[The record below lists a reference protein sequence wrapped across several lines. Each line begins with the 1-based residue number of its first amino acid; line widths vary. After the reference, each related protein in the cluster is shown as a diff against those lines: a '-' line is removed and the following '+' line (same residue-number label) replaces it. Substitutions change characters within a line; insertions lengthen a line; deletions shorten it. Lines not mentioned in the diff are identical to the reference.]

1 MGPAFLANLRH
12 EASVQPAIAPK
23 VEASAAL
30 LDTRLGQENQR
41 TRQAHSTTPVLTTR
55 YATQYGEL
63 AFFSMFT
70 TFGTPQNITLAS
82 LRVEHMFADD
92 EATHTVLRAQV
103 Q

>member
-1 MGPAFLANLRH
+1 MDAF
-12 EASVQPAIAPK
+12 
-23 VEASAAL
+23 AAL
-30 LDTRLGQENQR
+30 LDTRLGAQYPQKIWSGP
-41 TRQAHSTTPVLTTR
+41 TAPVLTIR

-82 LRVEHMFADD
+82 LRIEHMFA
-92 EATHTVLRAQV
+92 TNSTTYMVLREQV